1 MYTFFLFFF
10 LMLNT
15 HVYIFIYSLGEG
27 EELVGWRMLM
37 GRSNADGNLN
47 FGISWL
53 YDDKRF

>member
-1 MYTFFLFFF
+1 
-10 LMLNT
+10 MLNT

-47 FGISWL
+47 SGISWL